1 MLFNVVAVATCRRGS
16 SRIILK
22 TWFMMVPE
30 KPRTA
35 IMITFTTSSFCAGQ
49 FFFMDRTILTPFL
62 LC

>member
-1 MLFNVVAVATCRRGS
+1 
-16 SRIILK
+16 
-22 TWFMMVPE
+22 MMVPE